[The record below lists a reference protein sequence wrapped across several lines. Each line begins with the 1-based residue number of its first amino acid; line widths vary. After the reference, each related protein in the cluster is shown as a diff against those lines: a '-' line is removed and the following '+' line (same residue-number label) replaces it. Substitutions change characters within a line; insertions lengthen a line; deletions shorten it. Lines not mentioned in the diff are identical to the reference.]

1 MVQIGIFR
9 GNLGTGKTPKG
20 IQSHRHRR
28 CVSSPSPLKTG
39 ISTWKATTT
48 PPIAT
53 TTTIATTHK
62 KDVRVWREFFV
73 TELSGSCQGLGF
85 VEDWS
90 PDWWAKECE
99 WPQQQEK
106 KKDVPSP
113 PLPPRLT
120 LQRCPWYC
128 RCTSHPWLSSSLQ
141 KLLAKPCIEV
151 RQELMYSCPHL
162 LQNLK
167 KLSCPPRPL
176 SFFLE
181 SFRLSVARAS
191 ISVSVYLSLP
201 LLLSLML
208 LLLGLLLL
216 LRSSSLVSDLVFS
229 LSLTVVCSC
238 RSSHAT
244 NSSQHD

>member
-1 MVQIGIFR
+1 
-9 GNLGTGKTPKG
+9 
-20 IQSHRHRR
+20 
-28 CVSSPSPLKTG
+28 
-39 ISTWKATTT
+39 
-48 PPIAT
+48 
-53 TTTIATTHK
+53 
-62 KDVRVWREFFV
+62 
-73 TELSGSCQGLGF
+73 
-85 VEDWS
+85 
-90 PDWWAKECE
+90 
-99 WPQQQEK
+99 
-106 KKDVPSP
+106 
-113 PLPPRLT
+113 
-120 LQRCPWYC
+120 
-128 RCTSHPWLSSSLQ
+128 
-141 KLLAKPCIEV
+141 
-151 RQELMYSCPHL
+151 LMYSCPHL